1 MVLTDI
7 DMINENFIS
16 GVIIYLQNFTCFS
29 LQHMLLLFACFPLI
43 CGMYGTQFLSG
54 NIPASADFYLFL
66 MSVNFG
72 AGFHLL
78 VYVCLFY

>member
-7 DMINENFIS
+7 DMINENLIS

-29 LQHMLLLFACFPLI
+29 LQLMLLLFACFPLI
-43 CGMYGTQFLSG
+43 CGMHGIQFLSG
-54 NIPASADFYLFL
+54 NNPASADFYLFL
-66 MSVNFG
+66 MSANYRAV
-72 AGFHLL
+72 FHLF